1 MIRFSSGDSARE
13 SHYKVYSIPL
23 ENQLLNGRYLREG
36 VAQERALLLATMI
49 HVNVRR
55 HAGVTAS
62 PEEAREIAAERFLF
76 VKFYRSPPTVC
87 CGGNSA
93 D

>member
-13 SHYKVYSIPL
+13 SQYKVYSIPL
-23 ENQLLNGRYLREG
+23 ENQVLNGRYLREG
-36 VAQERALLLATMI
+36 VAQERALLLAAMI
-49 HVNVRR
+49 HVNVRG

-62 PEEAREIAAERFLF
+62 PKEAREIAEESLLV
-76 VKFYRSPPTVC
+76 VKFNRSPTAIC